1 MWRSEG
7 FRSAF
12 DAPAAA
18 SMEMAPLRSP
28 GVARDA
34 AATILPS
41 ASTSGSGELC
51 RSSLHSSATFF
62 GLCSARWQSIS
73 TGRCSAES
81 LSVPNACEV
90 AAGFARHR
98 LHR

>member
-7 FRSAF
+7 FRSAL
-12 DAPAAA
+12 DAPAVA

-28 GVARDA
+28 VSAREA

-41 ASTSGSGELC
+41 ARTSGSGELC

-73 TGRCSAES
+73 TGRCSVES
-81 LSVPNACEV
+81 LSVAERLQV
-90 AAGFARHR
+90 AVASRQR
-98 LHR
+98 PLR